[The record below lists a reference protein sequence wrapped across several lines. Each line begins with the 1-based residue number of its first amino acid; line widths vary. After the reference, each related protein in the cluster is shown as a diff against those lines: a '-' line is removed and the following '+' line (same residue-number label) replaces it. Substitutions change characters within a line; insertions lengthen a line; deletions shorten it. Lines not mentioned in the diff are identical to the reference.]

1 MTIQRAEHFLPVRDA
16 GGQSRF
22 TEDPFLELKPCSSPQ
37 RAEGILCCQHV
48 VAFFCV
54 IHSPT
59 HSRR

>member
-1 MTIQRAEHFLPVRDA
+1 MTIQRAEHVLPVRQA
-16 GGQSRF
+16 GGQSGF
-22 TEDPFLELKPCSSPQ
+22 TEDPFLELKPRPSAQ
-37 RAEGILCCQHV
+37 GAEGIFRSQHV